1 MARLKGKNEEI
12 KGNLDQRYWVQ
23 KSDPLVL
30 MRSVPFSLGE
40 LKVLDTYISRINA
53 ADDSR
58 TTVIF
63 TKDEYEE
70 LMGISKINAEVLK
83 KHAEGLLGKI
93 VTLEMSD
100 KSFLKFVLFT
110 AAYYHLDDCGVP
122 IIELSCSPQAKDLF
136 FCIGKYHYFKYALE
150 NVVHLTHKSS
160 YLLYIYVLHNRYR
173 GEWELSL
180 DELRNSVLDCKGQY
194 QEYKVFK
201 RDVLEVAVKEINK
214 KTDCHFA
221 YEVIKR
227 GRRVVKIK
235 FICQTQD
242 KIEGQTSFFDEQPNA
257 PLLSDQSDIDSEI
270 MDTEDIISQL
280 RQICNDDFTRDEIQS
295 AYRFAKTFVYD
306 KAIKSYFE
314 QTYLKLLEI
323 EKMKKISN
331 RFRYF
336 YQIICSDAE
345 RQRREQQD
353 RENQNIKGYPPTYDI
368 AEYESTSVIDD
379 FDFEDE

>member
-1 MARLKGKNEEI
+1 MARLKGKDEEI

-63 TKDEYEE
+63 TKEEYEE

-93 VTLEMSD
+93 VTLEMPD

-150 NVVHLTHKSS
+150 NVINLTHKAS
-160 YLLYIYVLHNRYR
+160 YLLYLHILQNRFR
-173 GEWELSL
+173 GEWDITLN
-180 DELRNSVLDCKGQY
+180 ELRDTVLDCKNQESY
-194 QEYKVFK
+194 QEYKIFK
-201 RDVLEVAVKEINK
+201 NRVLDPAVKEINK
-214 KTDCHFA
+214 KTDCHFE
-221 YEVIKR
+221 YEAIKR

-235 FICQTQD
+235 FIYQSQTL
-242 KIEGQTSFFDEQPNA
+242 IEDQISLFDEQPNV
-257 PLLSDQSDIDSEI
+257 PQLPDQS
-270 MDTEDIISQL
+270 
-280 RQICNDDFTRDEIQS
+280 
-295 AYRFAKTFVYD
+295 
-306 KAIKSYFE
+306 
-314 QTYLKLLEI
+314 
-323 EKMKKISN
+323 
-331 RFRYF
+331 
-336 YQIICSDAE
+336 
-345 RQRREQQD
+345 
-353 RENQNIKGYPPTYDI
+353 QN
-368 AEYESTSVIDD
+368 
-379 FDFEDE
+379 EDELRLAKYGNEKLAILAEAVKDEFSKEEMEQIFTVLLRIDIPKDFLTNDTTWGRQNYLREKYAALNAEAAKKERKGQKPIADRFKYFLGMLENDTFQPAAYKD

>member
-1 MARLKGKNEEI
+1 MAQLKDKKEEI

-53 ADDSR
+53 AEDSR

-70 LMGISKINAEVLK
+70 LMGISKINAEDLK
-83 KHAEGLLGKI
+83 KHAEGLLRKI
-93 VTLEMSD
+93 VTLEMPD

-150 NVVHLTHKSS
+150 NVINLTHKAS

-180 DELRNSVLDCKGQY
+180 DELRDTVLDCKGQESY
-194 QEYKVFK
+194 QEYKIFK
-201 RDVLEVAVKEINK
+201 NRVLDTAVKEVNK

-221 YEVIKR
+221 YEPIKR
-227 GRRVVKIK
+227 GRKVVKIK
-235 FICQTQD
+235 FIYHSKDSQVD
-242 KIEGQTSFFDEQPNA
+242 GQLTF
-257 PLLSDQSDIDSEI
+257 SDMEEN
-270 MDTEDIISQL
+270 DTEVDYGSEL
-280 RQICNDDFTRDEIQS
+280 ANLLGSAALNDEFSPEQVRVLQDLVLK
-295 AYRFAKTFVYD
+295 AVKGD
-306 KAIKSYFE
+306 KLEKCD
-314 QTYLKLLEI
+314 YLMHMVN
-323 EKMKKISN
+323 KMNLKAPKN
-331 RFRYF
+331 RFNYLCKM
-336 YQIICSDAE
+336 I
-345 RQRREQQD
+345 
-353 RENQNIKGYPPTYDI
+353 ENDIKGDKK
-368 AEYESTSVIDD
+368 
-379 FDFEDE
+379 